1 MSAAMLACNR
11 MALNSFAAIRFGC
24 AVACLL
30 AVMMHAITAAR
41 AQTYPR
47 QPVRVIVPFTPGGGT
62 DILTRLLTNKI
73 TALTGWAFVV
83 DNKPGAAG
91 NIGMDAVVKAKPDGY
106 TIGMGQTANLAVN
119 PTLYPKMPYDALTQV
134 APVAL
139 VASQPVIVVVRQDSP
154 LRTLADLVAA
164 AKAKPD
170 SVSMASA
177 GSGTIQHLAGELFAQ
192 RANVRFLHVP
202 YRGSAPALTDTL
214 GGQTDF
220 SFTNTPSALTMLKGG
235 KMRALAITSAQR
247 LPLLPDVPTVAE
259 SGYPG
264 FEAGDWKGLV
274 TPVAVPAAV
283 IERLNAEVN
292 RALRD
297 PEMIKRLED
306 EGSQALGGT
315 AEDFGQF
322 LKAEHARWREIVRA
336 TGAKPE

>member
-1 MSAAMLACNR
+1 MSGVMLVFNR
-11 MALNSFAAIRFGC
+11 IALNRFAAIRFGC
-24 AVACLL
+24 AVACLFV
-30 AVMMHAITAAR
+30 VMMLHAITAAR

-62 DILTRLLTNKI
+62 DILARLLTNKI

-134 APVAL
+134 ATVAL
-139 VASQPVIVVVRQDSP
+139 VASQPVIIVVRQDSP

-192 RANVRFLHVP
+192 RADVKFLHVP

-214 GGQTDF
+214 GGQT
-220 SFTNTPSALTMLKGG
+220 
-235 KMRALAITSAQR
+235 
-247 LPLLPDVPTVAE
+247 
-259 SGYPG
+259 
-264 FEAGDWKGLV
+264 
-274 TPVAVPAAV
+274 PVAVPASV
-283 IERLNAEVN
+283 VERLNAEVN

-306 EGSQALGGT
+306 EGSQAMGGT
-315 AEDFGQF
+315 AEEFGQF
-322 LKAEHARWREIVRA
+322 LKTEHARWRDIVRA